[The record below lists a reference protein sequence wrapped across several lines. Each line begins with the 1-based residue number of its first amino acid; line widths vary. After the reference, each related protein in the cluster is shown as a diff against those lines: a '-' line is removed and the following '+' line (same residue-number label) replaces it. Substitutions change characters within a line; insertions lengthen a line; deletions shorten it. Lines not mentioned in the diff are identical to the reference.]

1 MCIRSI
7 SERCFISKTFSLIL
21 SRIIFYI
28 HVLIHITNKFAEW
41 IYQTLSEVP
50 GMQQRTSRNSCPQA
64 AHTLGDI
71 PHDPQTLKYLLAGS
85 YRSVCGPPLPHPQI
99 RERETQEGFQSR
111 QSSENRHYLKITR
124 QRNRGLGYEPWTT
137 VWEKK
142 WCPMQ
147 IKSKGFDARG
157 TSNRNPSQPITSYP
171 SLGLVTR
178 A

>member
-7 SERCFISKTFSLIL
+7 SERGFISKTFSLIL

-28 HVLIHITNKFAEW
+28 HVLIHITNKFSEW

-50 GMQQRTSRNSCPQA
+50 GMWQRTSCNSCPQA

-99 RERETQEGFQSR
+99 REGETQGGFQSW
-111 QSSENRHYLKITR
+111 QSSEKRHYLKITR
-124 QRNRGLGYEPWTT
+124 QRNRDT

-142 WCPMQ
+142 WYPMQ
-147 IKSKGFDARG
+147 FKSKGFDARG